1 LPKLIPV
8 LLLRSRQP
16 RTFIMAVCLI
26 SSSFLTCALGQD
38 RGVNGVSKRAG
49 KTLDASKPFLPDKI
63 GDEWKAMGN
72 PHTLTSD
79 QFSTLP
85 DGDVFAEYELTT
97 LTSRF
102 YTNGKAKVAV
112 ELFQTHF
119 ASEAYGLFTFLRGHL
134 DKNRLA
140 FYKGQFL
147 ASVSSESEDTKS
159 LQSIIDVLKRS
170 ITPEEGELPSL
181 PFNLP
186 EEGKVHNTEKYVI
199 GPAALGRIQEF
210 ADLKDVVNFDGGT
223 YAAIANYQT
232 AGQEISLA
240 VFEYHTPQL
249 ATDGY
254 TKFQSYLDSTPTS
267 KKGSRL
273 LRRIGNYIVIANNV
287 REVGPAEAII
297 AKIKYSPQISWEG
310 KKITNVPIQFRPT
323 DPIAIEEASQTANMI
338 IRTFYW
344 IGVMIFAAILIGFV
358 AGSSLFYWNRYR
370 RRKLGIDDV
379 FSDAGG
385 TVRLNL
391 DDYLPDPSEY
401 SLKRL
406 AENRREKE

>member
-1 LPKLIPV
+1 VTL
-8 LLLRSRQP
+8 
-16 RTFIMAVCLI
+16 CLV
-26 SSSFLTCALGQD
+26 SSFLLTGAVGQD
-38 RGVNGVSKRAG
+38 RNVDGVSNRAG
-49 KTLDASKPFLPDKI
+49 KIHDINKTLLPDKI
-63 GDEWKAMGN
+63 GNEWKAMGN
-72 PHTLTSD
+72 PHTLD
-79 QFSTLP
+79 AAQFSALP
-85 DGDVFAEYELTT
+85 DGDVYAEYGLITLTT
-97 LTSRF
+97 RF
-102 YTNGKAKVAV
+102 YTNGKAKAAV

-119 ASEAYGLFTFLRGHL
+119 ASEAYGLFTFIQGYS

-147 ASVSSESEDTKS
+147 AGVSCDGEDTNS
-159 LQSIIDVLKRS
+159 LQSIIDVLKKN
-170 ITPEEGELPSL
+170 ITLEEGDLPSL

-186 EEGKVHNTEKYVI
+186 EEGKVRNTEKYVI
-199 GPAALGRIQEF
+199 GPVALERIKEF
-210 ADLKDVVNFDGGT
+210 SDLKDVVNFNGGT

-254 TKFQSYLDSTPTS
+254 TRFQNYLESIPTS
-267 KKGSRL
+267 KKSSRL
-273 LRRIGNYIVIANNV
+273 LRRIGNYIVIADNV
-287 REVGPAEAII
+287 REAGPAEAII
-297 AKIKYSPQISWEG
+297 AKIKYSPQIYWEG
-310 KKITNVPIQFRPT
+310 KKITNVPIQFRPA

-370 RRKLGIDDV
+370 RQKLGIDDV

-391 DDYLPDPSEY
+391 DDYLLDPSEY
-401 SLKRL
+401 PLKRIT
-406 AENRREKE
+406 ENRRERDKKNGGHN

>member
-1 LPKLIPV
+1 LV
-8 LLLRSRQP
+8 
-16 RTFIMAVCLI
+16 
-26 SSSFLTCALGQD
+26 SSFLLTGAFGQTRNAD
-38 RGVNGVSKRAG
+38 RVGDRARKVPVISK
-49 KTLDASKPFLPDKI
+49 TFLPDKI
-63 GDEWKAMGN
+63 GDEWTALGN
-72 PHTLTSD
+72 PHTLSAD

-85 DGDVFAEYELTT
+85 DGHVYTEYGLITLTT
-97 LTSRF
+97 RF

-119 ASEAYGLFTFLRGHL
+119 ASEAYGLFSFIQGYLAE
-134 DKNRLA
+134 NRLA

-147 ASVSSESEDTKS
+147 ASVSSEGEDAKS
-159 LQSIIDVLKRS
+159 LQSIIDVLKKN
-170 ITPEEGELPSL
+170 ITSEEGELPSL

-186 EEGKVHNTEKYVI
+186 KEDKVSNTERYVI
-199 GPAALGRIQEF
+199 GPVALGRIKEF
-210 ADLKDVVNFDGGT
+210 ADLKDVVNFNGGT

-232 AGQEISLA
+232 ANQEISLA

-254 TKFQSYLDSTPTS
+254 TKFQNYLESTPTS
-267 KKGSRL
+267 KKSSRL
-273 LRRIGNYIVIANNV
+273 LRRIGNYIVIASNV
-287 REVGPAEAII
+287 REAGPAEAII

-323 DPIAIEEASQTANMI
+323 DPIAVEEASQTANMI

-370 RRKLGIDDV
+370 RQKLGIDDV

-385 TVRLNL
+385 SVRLNL
-391 DDYLPDPSEY
+391 DEYLLDTSEY
-401 SLKRL
+401 SLTRIT
-406 AENRREKE
+406 ENRKEKDKKNGGHN